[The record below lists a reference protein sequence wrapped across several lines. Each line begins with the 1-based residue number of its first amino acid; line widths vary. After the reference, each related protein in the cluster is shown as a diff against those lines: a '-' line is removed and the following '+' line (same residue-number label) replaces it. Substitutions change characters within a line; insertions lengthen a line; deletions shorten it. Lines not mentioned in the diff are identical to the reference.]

1 MDKNISVIIQYDGT
15 RYKGWQKQG
24 NTKETIQG
32 KLENILH
39 TITLF
44 FTKFVYHHTTPP
56 GFQQVVHCMKSIHI
70 FLSALWESALV
81 FWG

>member
-39 TITLF
+39 LIRPSF
-44 FTKFVYHHTTPP
+44 CKIPVHHTTPLH
-56 GFQQVVHCMKSIHI
+56 FRQVVHCMKSVH
-70 FLSALWESALV
+70 FFPPAL
-81 FWG
+81 

>member
-39 TITLF
+39 LKTLF
-44 FTKFVYHHTTPP
+44 FANSCTIIPRPP
-56 GFQQVVHCMKSIHI
+56 AFDKQYNV
-70 FLSALWESALV
+70 
-81 FWG
+81 